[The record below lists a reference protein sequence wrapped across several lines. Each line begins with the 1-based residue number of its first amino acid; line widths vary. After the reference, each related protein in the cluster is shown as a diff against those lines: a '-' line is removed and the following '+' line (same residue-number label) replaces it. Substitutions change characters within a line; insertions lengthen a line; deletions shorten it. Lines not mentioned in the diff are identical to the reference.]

1 MKTEITFSTWVCCLL
16 LLLSS
21 ACLAAPP
28 IPSAPVSPLTLAQ
41 SLALAEPPKAD
52 LNLAK
57 KQLDRNIL
65 LDVTAKPEL
74 LGELERCGRKA
85 GLALPTKP

>member
-16 LLLSS
+16 ILLSS

-28 IPSAPVSPLTLAQ
+28 VPTTSIALPTFAPPLSLAIPS
-41 SLALAEPPKAD
+41 KAD

-57 KQLDRNIL
+57 KQPERNIV

-74 LGELERCGRKA
+74 LFELERCGKKV
-85 GLALPTKP
+85 GLALPAKP